1 MLNTVSDKIELN
13 YVSILTFMMVLILLS
28 VKFLML

>member
-1 MLNTVSDKIELN
+1 MLNTVSDKVELN
-13 YVSILTFMMVLILLS
+13 YVSILTFMMVLILLP